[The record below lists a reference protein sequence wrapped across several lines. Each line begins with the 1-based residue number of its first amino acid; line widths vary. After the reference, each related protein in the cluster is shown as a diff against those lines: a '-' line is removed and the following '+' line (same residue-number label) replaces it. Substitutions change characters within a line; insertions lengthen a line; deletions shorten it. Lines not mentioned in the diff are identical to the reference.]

1 MANIK
6 VAGDAIVLTSELK
19 LEDIKLVRKYQP
31 KALTIYGEKDGKEY
45 PEFSI
50 GAYNGEGCIT
60 KDGITFGRASREG
73 GFAQITLKMPED
85 DGDPKEV
92 VADLIGGAVMKLRY
106 LEGVIPDVIED
117 IEHER
122 EAMLDMIEI
131 C

>member
-60 KDGITFGRASREG
+60 KDGITFGRASRDG
-73 GFAQITLKMPED
+73 GFAQITMKMPDEE
-85 DGDPKEV
+85 GDPKEI
-92 VADLIGGAVMKLRY
+92 VAELIGAAVMKLGY
-106 LEGVIPDVIED
+106 FEDMLPGVIDD
-117 IEHER
+117 ITSEHD
-122 EAMLDMIEI
+122 AMLEMIEI